1 MCTKK
6 RDTMDYYLLVDMA
19 AGLGYEL
26 AMSGAETFRVEDSVY
41 RVLKTYGIESEIF
54 AITNCLTVSIET
66 PSGKPLTRMRRIGY
80 HGNNMEAVER
90 YNALSRRICAEKPDA
105 EVAMQWL
112 KDTKATCRIYSL
124 PMCLVGDFVGS
135 FGFSLFFGG
144 TVLDG
149 LWAGI
154 CGIVIGLVS
163 KVMDDLKT
171 NPFFSTI
178 VSSFCMAL
186 VAYIIAGLGL
196 TDNVDTVII
205 GALMILVP
213 GLLFTNAMRDVIYG
227 DTNSGINRLVQV
239 VLIAVAIA
247 SGTAAAWQATASL
260 WGQPGGAEIVR
271 YPFFIHCLVSFI
283 GCVGFAI
290 YFNVHSW
297 GVPLTALGGMITW
310 AAYLIAIQMG
320 CGVVGANF
328 WAAVVAAV
336 YAEIMARV
344 RKYPAISY
352 LVVSAFPLL
361 PGAGIYYTMS
371 YILQNNMDMAWQKG
385 AETAAIAGVMAV
397 GILLVSTAVRFYYV
411 LRGRL
416 KARHS

>member
-1 MCTKK
+1 M
-6 RDTMDYYLLVDMA
+6 RDIMDYYLLVDMA
-19 AGLGYEL
+19 TELGYEL
-26 AMSGAETFRVEDSVY
+26 AMSGAETFRVEDSIY

-80 HGNNMEAVER
+80 HGNDMERVER

-105 EVAMQWL
+105 EIAMQWL
-112 KDTKATCRIYSL
+112 KDTKSSCRIYSL
-124 PMCLVGDFVGS
+124 PMFLLADFVGS

-149 LWAGI
+149 LWAGL

-163 KVMDDLKT
+163 KVMDDLKS

-178 VSSFCMAL
+178 ASSFCMAI
-186 VAYIIAGLGL
+186 VAYVIAGFGL

-213 GLLFTNAMRDVIYG
+213 GLLFTNSMRDIIYG

-247 SGTAAAWQATASL
+247 LGTAAAWQVTIPL
-260 WGQPGGAEIVR
+260 WGQPGGADTVT
-271 YPFFIHCLVSFI
+271 YSFVVHCLVSFI

-290 YFNVHSW
+290 YWNVHGY
-297 GVPLTALGGMITW
+297 GVPLCALGGMLTW
-310 AAYLIAIQMG
+310 AVYLIAIKLG
-320 CGVVGANF
+320 CGVIGANF
-328 WAAVVAAV
+328 WAAVVAAIFSEV
-336 YAEIMARV
+336 MARI
-344 RKYPAISY
+344 RKYPAITY

-371 YILQNNMDMAWQKG
+371 YILQNNTDMAWQKG
-385 AETAAIAGVMAV
+385 METAAIAGVMAV

-411 LRGRL
+411 LRGRI
-416 KARHS
+416 KRK

>member
-1 MCTKK
+1 M
-6 RDTMDYYLLVDMA
+6 RDIMDYYLLVDMA
-19 AGLGYEL
+19 TELGYEL
-26 AMSGAETFRVEDSVY
+26 AMSGAETFRVEDSIY

-80 HGNNMEAVER
+80 HGNDMERVER

-105 EVAMQWL
+105 EIAMQWL
-112 KDTKATCRIYSL
+112 KDTKSSCRIYSL
-124 PMCLVGDFVGS
+124 PMFLLADFVGS

-149 LWAGI
+149 LWAGL

-163 KVMDDLKT
+163 KVMDDLKS

-178 VSSFCMAL
+178 ASSFCMAL
-186 VAYIIAGLGL
+186 VAYVIAGFGL

-205 GALMILVP
+205 GSLMILVP
-213 GLLFTNAMRDVIYG
+213 GLLFTNSMRDIIYG

-247 SGTAAAWQATASL
+247 LGTAAAWQVTIPL
-260 WGQPGGAEIVR
+260 WGQPGGADTVT
-271 YPFFIHCLVSFI
+271 YSFVVHCLVSFI

-290 YFNVHSW
+290 YWNVHGY
-297 GVPLTALGGMITW
+297 GVPLCALGGMLTW
-310 AAYLIAIQMG
+310 AVYLIAIKLG
-320 CGVVGANF
+320 CGIIGANF

-336 YAEIMARV
+336 YSEIMARV
-344 RKYPAISY
+344 RKYPAITY

-371 YILQNNMDMAWQKG
+371 YILQNNTDMAWQKG
-385 AETAAIAGVMAV
+385 METAAIAGVMAV

-411 LRGRL
+411 LRGRI
-416 KARHS
+416 KHK

>member
-1 MCTKK
+1 
-6 RDTMDYYLLVDMA
+6 MDYYLLVDMA
-19 AGLGYEL
+19 TELGYEL
-26 AMSGAETFRVEDSVY
+26 AMSGAETFRVEDSIY
-41 RVLKTYGIESEIF
+41 RVLKTYGIDSESF

-105 EVAMQWL
+105 ETAMQWL
-112 KDTKATCRIYSL
+112 KDTKSTCRVYSL
-124 PMCLVGDFVGS
+124 PMNLIGDAIGS
-135 FGFSLFFGG
+135 FGFAMFFGG
-144 TVLDG
+144 TLVDG
-149 LWAGI
+149 LWSAL
-154 CGIVIGLVS
+154 CGIIIGLVG

-178 VSSFCMAL
+178 ASAFFMAL
-186 VAYIIAGLGL
+186 AAYIVAGLGL

-213 GLLFTNAMRDVIYG
+213 GLLFTNSMRDIIYG

-247 SGTAAAWQATASL
+247 MGTAAAWQLTAPI
-260 WGQPGGAEIVR
+260 WGQPGGGEIVT
-271 YPFFIHCLVSFI
+271 YSFLIQIIVSFI

-297 GVPLTALGGMITW
+297 GVPLTALGGLFTW
-310 AAYLIAIQMG
+310 AAYLIAVELG
-320 CGVVGANF
+320 CDVIGGNF
-328 WAAVVAAV
+328 WAAVVAAA
-336 YAEIMARV
+336 YSEIMARV
-344 RKYPAISY
+344 RKYPAITY

-371 YILQNNMDMAWQKG
+371 YILQNNTEMAWAKG
-385 AETAAIAGVMAV
+385 MQTAGIAGVMAV
-397 GILLVSTAVRFYYV
+397 GILLVSTLVRFWYA
-411 LRGRL
+411 L
-416 KARHS
+416 KSRRKSK